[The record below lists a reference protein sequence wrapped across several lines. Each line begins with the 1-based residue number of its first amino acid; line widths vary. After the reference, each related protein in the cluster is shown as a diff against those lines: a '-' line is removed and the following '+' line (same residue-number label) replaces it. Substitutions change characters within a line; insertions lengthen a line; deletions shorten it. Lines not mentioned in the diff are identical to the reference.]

1 MANQQRDERRQ
12 AERQANKQPKAKS
25 RLPGLLLKGVG
36 AVGVLAVMVV
46 AMASLSKNKADPAQS
61 IISQSTQ
68 QVQAPRAD
76 AVTDSDLVIPL
87 ADITETASF
96 YPVVVDGTQLEV
108 LAVKASDGTIR
119 TAFNT
124 CQVCYSSGR
133 GYYQQEGDVLICQ
146 NCGNQFH
153 MDEVEVTRGGC
164 NPVPVGDENKTVTD
178 TSITIP
184 LKYLQEAEVIFANW
198 KTV

>member
-25 RLPGLLLKGVG
+25 RLLGLLLKGVG
-36 AVGVLAVMVV
+36 AVAVLAVMVV
-46 AMASLSKNKADPAQS
+46 AMASLSKNKADPTQS
-61 IISQSTQ
+61 TLPQSTQ
-68 QVQAPRAD
+68 QVQVPRAD

>member
-36 AVGVLAVMVV
+36 AVAVLAVMVV
-46 AMASLSKNKADPAQS
+46 AMASLSKNNADPAQS
-61 IISQSTQ
+61 TLPQSTQ

-76 AVTDSDLVIPL
+76 AVTDRDLVIPL